1 MTDTSKPESPSAAVV
16 QFPTTAINAVKA
28 ERLRAR
34 WRETAIELD
43 SLREDSE
50 ELLIQCQRQREAL
63 REQIDEKLDELFAI
77 SQKLDS
83 HLKDRL

>member
-1 MTDTSKPESPSAAVV
+1 MNDTSKPAWARTAVI
-16 QFPTTAINAVKA
+16 QFPTEAKA
-28 ERLRAR
+28 ERLRTR

-43 SLREDSE
+43 ALREESE